1 MVYIPLAAY
10 EVPSS
15 EYVILCNPSP
25 ASNVTLLL
33 FSSDWYPIQEYKSYA
48 PAFGDTIKTKQLR
61 HSCRAEPVLEIG
73 TLLGRLLFK
82 HQQLNASPYG
92 FASVYRQ
99 CSCVITVC
107 TRKSPVCHKVCK
119 RKIIFQTTRSMKILI
134 YGHIIYWK
142 QLQSVK

>member
-15 EYVILCNPSP
+15 EYVISCNPSP

-61 HSCRAEPVLEIG
+61 HSCRAEPDLEIG
-73 TLLGRLLFK
+73 TLLGRLLFYK
-82 HQQLNASPYG
+82 AE
-92 FASVYRQ
+92 
-99 CSCVITVC
+99 
-107 TRKSPVCHKVCK
+107 K
-119 RKIIFQTTRSMKILI
+119 RKVLCNSRTNYFSVHSFQVELAYRLTKSRFETIAI
-134 YGHIIYWK
+134 
-142 QLQSVK
+142 

>member
-1 MVYIPLAAY
+1 MVYMPLAAY

-15 EYVILCNPSP
+15 EYVILCNPLP

-73 TLLGRLLFK
+73 TLLGRLLFYNVGYSS
-82 HQQLNASPYG
+82 LNVLTRVNVRTWHNLTTQSYSYTCVESYG
-92 FASVYRQ
+92 RHKYYR
-99 CSCVITVC
+99 
-107 TRKSPVCHKVCK
+107 RWH
-119 RKIIFQTTRSMKILI
+119 ILF
-134 YGHIIYWK
+134 G
-142 QLQSVK
+142 QS